1 MYSISVVIPNFNGV
15 NLLKENIPHVYR
27 ALSTSG
33 IVDYEIIVAD
43 DASTDD
49 SVNFIH
55 QTFPE
60 IIVVQSS
67 RNRGFAGN
75 TNAGIRVARKDLV
88 LILNSDV
95 QLTDSYFNPQLR
107 YFQQEDT
114 FGVMG
119 RIIAMTDDHIQDG
132 AKYPMLGFTSI
143 CATKNYICKAKT
155 SLYTLFLSGAN
166 ALVDRKK
173 LEQLGGFNEIFNP
186 YYAEDVDL
194 GLKAWRYGYKLYY
207 EHTAICRHPNST
219 TIKKEPAEKVKIVIK
234 RNKVCLHYLHLEGI
248 ELLAFVVKSLLKA
261 IFRLLVADTKYLKA
275 VNHLWRLRHELRKQK
290 KQLKNVGKRNLKDIA
305 MLIKNDVKDDEVEIF

>member
-1 MYSISVVIPNFNGV
+1 MYSISVVIPNFNGI

-43 DASTDD
+43 DASVDG
-49 SVNFIH
+49 SVSFIR

-67 RNRGFAGN
+67 QNRGFAGN
-75 TNAGIRVARKDLV
+75 ANIGIRAAQKELV

-95 QLTDSYFNPQLR
+95 QLTDGYFTSQLR
-107 YFQQEDT
+107 YFREEDT

-119 RIIAMTDDHIQDG
+119 RIVSMTDDRIQDG
-132 AKYPMLGFTSI
+132 AKYPMIGFTSI
-143 CATKNYICKAKT
+143 RATKNYTCKART
-155 SLYTLFLSGAN
+155 SLYTFFLSGAN

-173 LEQLGGFNEIFNP
+173 LEVLDGFNEVFNP

-194 GLKAWRYGYKLYY
+194 GLNAWRYGYKLYY
-207 EHTAICRHPNST
+207 EHTAVCRHPNSA
-219 TIKKEPAEKVKIVIK
+219 TIKKEPAEKVKIAIK
-234 RNKVCLHYLHLEGI
+234 RNKVCLHYLHLDGI
-248 ELLAFVVKSLLKA
+248 ELLAFIAKSLLKA
-261 IFRLLVADTKYLKA
+261 IFRLLVADTRYLKA
-275 VNHLWRLRHELRKQK
+275 VKHLWRLRHELRRQK
-290 KQLKNVGKRNLKDIA
+290 KRLKDGGKRSLRDCYA
-305 MLIKNDVKDDEVEIF
+305 H